1 MTIYSGMYIR
11 LRRNIPPLQ
20 IREGDIFVITLPD
33 LEHVRTWGAIYRKG
47 LSISLPEELITCG
60 IMQVPPKPSGKR
72 DYLQTLKSANKEE
85 E

>member
-11 LRRNIPPLQ
+11 LRYNIPLLQ
-20 IREGDIFVITLPD
+20 IKEGDIFVITLPD
-33 LEHVRTWGAIYRKG
+33 LENTRTWRAIYRK
-47 LSISLPEELITCG
+47 ELRTCG

-72 DYLQTLKSANKEE
+72 NYLQILKSSNKEE